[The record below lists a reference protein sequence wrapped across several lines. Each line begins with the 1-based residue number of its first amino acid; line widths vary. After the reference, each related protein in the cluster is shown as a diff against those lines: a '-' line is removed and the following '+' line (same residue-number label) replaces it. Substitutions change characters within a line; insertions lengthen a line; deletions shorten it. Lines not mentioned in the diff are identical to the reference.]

1 MNNTNNFYAEPANTS
16 FNVQEMASGIDTFD
30 VFGDIS
36 DPLSAWY
43 DMRVAEMAGFDY
55 LFVPEELGDQLQ
67 SRETVEDFLL
77 QSQTLLGAE
86 PERTTILTYTAGKKT
101 SFKRYNA
108 EWAGSYIVDLSV
120 ASLENSAQ
128 LEFIQ
133 MLFEHSEKLVLSIE

>member
-1 MNNTNNFYAEPANTS
+1 MNNINNLFAEPATSS
-16 FNVQEMASGIDTFD
+16 FNAQGLASNVDTFD

-86 PERTTILTYTAGKKT
+86 PERTTILTYTAGKKPT
-101 SFKRYNA
+101 FKRYNA
-108 EWAGSYIVDLSV
+108 EWAGSYITDLSV
-120 ASLENSAQ
+120 ANLENSAQ

-133 MLFEHSEKLVLSIE
+133 MLYEHSEKLVLSIE

>member
-1 MNNTNNFYAEPANTS
+1 MTTNNQLAESACNS
-16 FNVQEMASGIDTFD
+16 FTHQLDTFD

-55 LFVPEELGDQLQ
+55 LFVPEELGEQLQ
-67 SRETVEDFLL
+67 SRDTVEDFLL
-77 QSQTLLGAE
+77 QSQTLLGSE
-86 PERTTILTYTAGKKT
+86 PERTTILTYTSGLNP
-101 SFKRYNA
+101 SFKRYNT
-108 EWAGSYIVDLSV
+108 EWAGSYVVDMSV

-133 MLFEHSEKLVLSIE
+133 MLFEHSEKLVLSI